1 MCPIASR
8 HIMPTASC
16 VEYIEN
22 AIVRFSIIGPLSSN
36 DRLRWNMR
44 LDKHPLFVAQ
54 FSESHCYPLHT
65 LIVRRS

>member
-22 AIVRFSIIGPLSSN
+22 AIVCFSIIGPLSSN
-36 DRLRWNMR
+36 DRLRWNMLR
-44 LDKHPLFVAQ
+44 VHDLLYY
-54 FSESHCYPLHT
+54 SS
-65 LIVRRS
+65 RSCQ